1 MDRGPTI
8 GSWIDASGPRCA
20 ALLAEPNT
28 RKCRYAK
35 PPPHWPNGLRVGL
48 NCRAAVLRS
57 TFPSLQKINGIVH
70 IEFASSVG
78 TIPYI
83 SVLPTILY
91 MTTRTLALLAPL
103 FFWGA
108 IHAQNTVG
116 LLTNEAEYSQDGYTL
131 FYPADQ
137 HTVFLIDNCGRL
149 VHT

>member
-1 MDRGPTI
+1 MCG
-8 GSWIDASGPRCA
+8 A
-20 ALLAEPNT
+20 AGRAEHPEMPLCQATTPLA
-28 RKCRYAK
+28 K
-35 PPPHWPNGLRVGL
+35 RVACWL
-48 NCRAAVLRS
+48 ELPSSSAAIHL
-57 TFPSLQKINGIVH
+57 FPSLQKTNGIVH

-78 TIPYI
+78 TIAYI
-83 SVLPTILY
+83 SVIPTNLY
-91 MTTRTLALLAPL
+91 MTTRILTLLAPL